1 MYDLHRCAPAQI
13 NEYREKHPDSAVRSK
28 PAAAKRTKKA
38 AAKRSEAAEHEGDA
52 ASDSDRGEERG
63 DVGGAIIAAA
73 DEIEPDSPDSP
84 GRDTVPAAKVRRP
97 TKRKAAQAAE
107 KGITKSARGEGV
119 VEVVADQPEGPI
131 AQGGGAKVRKRLKCG
146 KTEPSTAG
154 TKTVAA
160 GLKQQDLN
168 EDDDLLHTEF
178 VSLNPTLRRVYYPSW

>member
-1 MYDLHRCAPAQI
+1 MCDLHMCAPAQI

-38 AAKRSEAAEHEGDA
+38 AAMRSEAAEHDGDA

-73 DEIEPDSPDSP
+73 DEIEPDSPHSP

-119 VEVVADQPEGPI
+119 VEVTVDLSEGPI
-131 AQGGGAKVRKRLKCG
+131 AQGGGAKARKRLKSD

-160 GLKQQDLN
+160 GLKQRDLN